1 MPLES
6 ALAIPYLI
14 DPWHFALD
22 DVMSFCV
29 AVLIA
34 VTVNSEAQS
43 LTAALLGD
51 TRPGATDRLHF
62 NVFLHLD
69 VWGTLCFLVGGFGW
83 PRRVSYDTGKFSRP
97 RLYLVLTRF
106 AGPVANFLMA
116 NIACSVVWLLG
127 SMATDA
133 RVFIMIAGVNL
144 TMAVFNVLPVPPL
157 AGASLLTAV
166 LPDQYKKFQD
176 SFDLSGP
183 FLLIGLFLAERMSH
197 AKFISG
203 YLDPIVRTLFDYIK
217 V

>member
-1 MPLES
+1 MPLET

-22 DVMSFCV
+22 DVVTFCL

-51 TRPGATDRLHF
+51 SRPGATDRLHF

-69 VWGTLCFLVGGFGW
+69 VWGAICFLVGGFGW
-83 PRRVSYDTGKFSRP
+83 ARRVKYDSSKFSHP
-97 RLYLVLTRF
+97 RLHMVLTRF

-116 NIACSVVWLLG
+116 NIALSIVWLLG

-133 RVFIMIAGVNL
+133 RVFLMIAIVNL
-144 TMAVFNVLPVPPL
+144 TVAVFNILPVPPL
-157 AGASLLTAV
+157 AGASLLSA
-166 LPDQYKKFQD
+166 LFPDQYKKFQD

-183 FLLIGLFLAERMSH
+183 FLLIGLFLIERISH
-197 AKFISG
+197 TKFISG
-203 YLDPIVRTLFDYIK
+203 YLDPIVRALFDYIK
-217 V
+217 I